1 MAKKVT
7 RQSKS
12 NKSKT
17 MPIVQQ
23 KGVGPLKDD
32 FTIYRSLR
40 NLFSSQ
46 SEVLKPYSQSVW
58 VYATIRSIAMNI
70 ARTPFVA
77 YQGKYGDAESKEVIE
92 WPEEY
97 SVLKK
102 PNPFMSMEILIEA
115 VSTYLDLRGEAFLI
129 LEGRENVAQI
139 PKEIW
144 TFDPLRFEP
153 IFDSKGKI
161 LLGWKYSGVEDVV
174 FGLHE
179 IIQIK
184 YFNPYDDY
192 RGLSPLTAATTG
204 IDQEY
209 FANQYNR
216 TFFKEG
222 APTGGFIQYEE
233 GLNDIQYNRL
243 LNQFEDRHKG
253 ANKAHRIGILEGGG
267 KFIEARISQKDMDF
281 IEMKK
286 MGRTEIFAVYKANPV
301 AMGIYEDIKSYEGV
315 KEARKSFWQEC
326 IIPRQELIVNTLW
339 WSLFGNI
346 GNRQIWGE
354 FNRQSIEAL
363 QEDFEKKLASAER
376 MAIMGWPINAINKK
390 LGLGMDDVPWGD
402 VTWKPLG
409 MMSVSSGEATSFPS
423 ETIPSEQTPK
433 GLDPKKLFMSEIKSV
448 PEKYILPAKFTL
460 IKKTVENK
468 NIVAEVHWKIF
479 LAKQIPLEKI
489 FYSKVKRFL
498 FEQRSRVLEK
508 LHSSLSKD
516 VSDEIFNE
524 DFEVKAMQKLIRP
537 LYELSLKDG
546 AEMAAEQVGSSNF
559 VFNPLDKDFLG
570 YMQMRITKIPRGMV
584 ETIKDQLRDVLT
596 QGITAGEGVNELAE
610 RVKGVYNMASS
621 RALTIARTESASSIN
636 AGRFIQL
643 EKEGVEKHEWITA
656 LDEAVRDSHKA
667 LEGSIAI
674 IGEEF
679 DYGGKGGFSGRSG
692 LRYPGDMQGDPG
704 EVINC
709 FIDQNTPILCSD
721 GFKGIGQIKIGD
733 KVLTHKG
740 KFKHVRRIYR
750 GRISSGSEVVR
761 IVSSNKSLT
770 ITPEHRLLTQSG
782 WKEARH
788 ISIDDSLMIL
798 SVPCARCN
806 KPIPYYNKYCSISCC
821 SLNTTDR
828 QWSDPQHKHR
838 KNISEK
844 ASRQMHKEYRN
855 GTRNRFEITQKARKV
870 CYSKYG
876 NGGYLGIMENKEK
889 KFPSI
894 HPPEIHTEKMLKQL
908 KKEYCSQFW
917 LEDINRRV
925 DFYLPQEK
933 KFIECDDVRYKSSKD
948 LEVVKQRDVEIL
960 LQYPDHTIEHRI
972 YRDGLY
978 IETLKEI
985 DLLQLNHSD
994 SYLFTSIPV
1003 IRVEKYRL
1011 KNAKSLY
1018 NFSVE
1023 GDESYLAKG
1032 IVSHNCRCVTV
1043 PVIKK

>member
-1 MAKKVT
+1 
-7 RQSKS
+7 
-12 NKSKT
+12 

-77 YQGKYGDAESKEVIE
+77 YQGKYGDAESKKVIE

-192 RGLSPLTAATTG
+192 RGLSPLTAATIG

-216 TFFKEG
+216 AFFKEG

-281 IEMKK
+281 IQMKK

-339 WSLFGNI
+339 WSLFSNI

-376 MAIMGWPINAINKK
+376 MALMGWPINAINKK
-390 LGLGMDDVPWGD
+390 LGLGMDAVPWGD

-409 MMSVSSGEATSFPS
+409 MMPISSGEGTTFLEPKIEEARQ
-423 ETIPSEQTPK
+423 ILKGTPQ
-433 GLDPKKLFMSEIKSV
+433 GLDPKKAFQFKFEEEKQRIKIAYELPKDAIKAQIEIK
-448 PEKYILPAKFTL
+448 PKKLILVKKLTQ
-460 IKKTVENK
+460 KKTVN
-468 NIVAEVHWKIF
+468 AEVHWKIF
-479 LAKQIPLEKI
+479 LAKQIPLEKT
-489 FYSKVKRFL
+489 FHSKVKRFL

-524 DFEVKAMQKLIRP
+524 DFEIKAMQKLIRP

-546 AEMAAEQVGSSNF
+546 AEMAAEQVGTSSF
-559 VFNPLDKDFLG
+559 IFNPLDKAFLA
-570 YMQMRITKIPRGMV
+570 YMEMRVTKIPKGMV

-610 RVKGVYNMASS
+610 RVKGVYNMASG
-621 RALTIARTESASSIN
+621 RTLTIARTESASSIN

-643 EKEGVEKHEWITA
+643 EKEGVQKHEWITA

-667 LEGSIAI
+667 LEGSIATL
-674 IGEEF
+674 GEEF
-679 DYGGKGGFSGRSG
+679 DFGGKGGFSGSSG
-692 LRYPGDMQGDPG
+692 LKYPGDMEGEPG

-709 FIDQNTPILCSD
+709 
-721 GFKGIGQIKIGD
+721 
-733 KVLTHKG
+733 
-740 KFKHVRRIYR
+740 
-750 GRISSGSEVVR
+750 
-761 IVSSNKSLT
+761 
-770 ITPEHRLLTQSG
+770 
-782 WKEARH
+782 
-788 ISIDDSLMIL
+788 
-798 SVPCARCN
+798 
-806 KPIPYYNKYCSISCC
+806 
-821 SLNTTDR
+821 
-828 QWSDPQHKHR
+828 
-838 KNISEK
+838 
-844 ASRQMHKEYRN
+844 
-855 GTRNRFEITQKARKV
+855 
-870 CYSKYG
+870 
-876 NGGYLGIMENKEK
+876 
-889 KFPSI
+889 
-894 HPPEIHTEKMLKQL
+894 
-908 KKEYCSQFW
+908 
-917 LEDINRRV
+917 
-925 DFYLPQEK
+925 
-933 KFIECDDVRYKSSKD
+933 
-948 LEVVKQRDVEIL
+948 
-960 LQYPDHTIEHRI
+960 
-972 YRDGLY
+972 
-978 IETLKEI
+978 
-985 DLLQLNHSD
+985 
-994 SYLFTSIPV
+994 
-1003 IRVEKYRL
+1003 
-1011 KNAKSLY
+1011 
-1018 NFSVE
+1018 
-1023 GDESYLAKG
+1023 
-1032 IVSHNCRCVTV
+1032 RCVTL
-1043 PVIKK
+1043 PIITTKDDEIKTLREKRPKVTVLIEATKEEVDWMKQKKKGEK